1 MSLTSVSVSSLL
13 LIVTSRTVTQFTNL
27 IQVMMKTKGLSF
39 SEFTQVIFKGRLRFS
54 EFTQDIIF
62 REGSDFLSL
71 LRTFL
76 CL

>member
-1 MSLTSVSVSSLL
+1 M
-13 LIVTSRTVTQFTNL
+13 TQFTNL

-62 REGSDFLSL
+62 REGSEFTQDFSVSL
-71 LRTFL
+71 KDLKI
-76 CL
+76 CAV